1 LLIIGGDGPTK
12 ANEGA
17 DPLTKTTILRAT
29 TVIVACVAALL
40 AAQTSAMALTVH
52 SATDTTTN
60 SAGQLVATAKCAANE
75 HVVSGGFKS
84 SDESAAVVS
93 HALHGDSWTVHLYP
107 GNTDTL
113 TVYAYC
119 AHQGQIY
126 RHTQETKAGKAPI
139 NTTATAHCASGQ
151 TLVSGGYA
159 FLSTPSSQGN
169 SPTYRDF
176 ASTARKWLVMATFET
191 IPAKLEAFA
200 YCEQG
205 VVVKVRSNTSD
216 PIPDD
221 NSGSATAR
229 CHKGE
234 TLLSGGYRTTPTPD
248 WNNNAGPDLF
258 YDASFRSG
266 TRAWTA
272 RAHNYSGV
280 AGKITAFAYCE
291 P

>member
-1 LLIIGGDGPTK
+1 
-12 ANEGA
+12 
-17 DPLTKTTILRAT
+17 LTKTTILRGTA
-29 TVIVACVAALL
+29 VIVACVAALL
-40 AAQTSAMALTVH
+40 IAPTSALALTVH

-60 SAGQLVATAKCAANE
+60 SAGQLVATAKCGANE

-93 HALHGDSWTVHLYP
+93 HAVHGNQWTVHLFP
-107 GNTDTL
+107 GAANTL

-119 AHQGQIY
+119 AHQGQIF
-126 RHTQETKAGKAPI
+126 RHTAEVTAAPSGN
-139 NTTATAHCASGQ
+139 NTTATAHCPPGQ
-151 TLVSGGYA
+151 RLVSGGYA
-159 FLSTPSSQGN
+159 FLGSDLGN
-169 SPTYRDF
+169 SPTFRDF
-176 ASTARKWLVMATFET
+176 AATASKWRVMAAFDTT
-191 IPAKLEAFA
+191 PAKLEAFA

-221 NSGSATAR
+221 GTGSATAH
-229 CHKGE
+229 CHTGE